1 MEIDIER
8 HERILAPVELV
19 WDEIDTL
26 EKLLAKSPQ
35 AFNYDLVP
43 GGQRATAKANLA
55 WGPIKWTLD
64 IEASI
69 EDFRPL
75 QRLVY
80 VIVAPTLE
88 LRLEAT
94 IDLVVVGDAET
105 RLDYR
110 AKLDLRH
117 RLASRMRG
125 MFNEITEE
133 HTHGLVSRVKV
144 KAEQRRLA
152 QDRLLS

>member
-8 HERILAPVELV
+8 QERMLAPVELV

-35 AFNYDLVP
+35 TFNYDVVP

-75 QRLVY
+75 QHLVY
-80 VIVAPTLE
+80 AIEAPSLE
-88 LRLEAT
+88 LRFEAT

-125 MFNEITEE
+125 MFNEIAEE
-133 HTHGLVSRVKV
+133 HAHGLVSRVKV
-144 KAEQRRLA
+144 KSEQRRLA
-152 QDRLLS
+152 QERLLS